1 MEKLIKVGIAG
12 LNGIYAVMKLFPQ
25 QKKVVILSRE
35 SDTPSLDICMLRDK
49 IEDLHPDYSVVILCK
64 LFKASDPVSR
74 KLAYGFH
81 VLRQMGELATSQIA
95 VLDTYCIPASLLKH
109 RKNLLIVQMWHSIGT
124 MKKFGYSI
132 LDKSEGSSSKIAHLM
147 HMHEGYDYI
156 FSAGEGYREHLAQG
170 FNYPLE
176 KIVVMPLPRVEALKD
191 KARAEATRKK
201 IFEKYPSLNCGK
213 SENSGNLENS
223 EASRNSG
230 NSRKLN
236 IVYVPT
242 FRKGEDE
249 ATLTAIKEL
258 IDAVDYDKYNLVIK
272 AHPLTELSGLDDS
285 RAIIDKEFSSFDM
298 LFASDIVIGDYS
310 CIMYEAAILGKP
322 LYFYDYDYDEY
333 MSTRDI
339 YMDYMAE
346 VPGPVCYDALSL
358 MEEIKKPSYDYAKLD
373 SFLRKYVYVDSEHE
387 TQDMVEF
394 LFDKLSSKQS
404 SSK

>member
-1 MEKLIKVGIAG
+1 MEGLIKVGIAG

-132 LDKSEGSSSKIAHLM
+132 LDKPEGSSSKIAHLM

>member
-132 LDKSEGSSSKIAHLM
+132 LDKPEGSSSKIAHLM

-191 KARAEATRKK
+191 KARAEATRKR
-201 IFEKYPSLNCGK
+201 IFEKYPSLNSRK

-285 RAIIDKEFSSFDM
+285 RAIIDKNFSSFEM

-394 LFDKLSSKQS
+394 LFDKLSSKQF

>member
-64 LFKASDPVSR
+64 LFKASDPISR

-132 LDKSEGSSSKIAHLM
+132 LDKPEGSSSKIAHLM

-176 KIVVMPLPRVEALKD
+176 KVVVMPLPRVEALKD
-191 KARAEATRKK
+191 KTRAEATRKK
-201 IFEKYPSLNCGK
+201 IFEKYPSL
-213 SENSGNLENS
+213 
-223 EASRNSG
+223 

>member
-1 MEKLIKVGIAG
+1 MENLIRIGIAG
-12 LNGIYAVMKLFPQ
+12 LKGIYAVMKLSPQ
-25 QKKVVILSRE
+25 EKKVVILSRE

-49 IEDLHPDYSVVILCK
+49 IEELHPDYEVVVLCK
-64 LFKASDPVSR
+64 LFKASDSKSK

-81 VLRQMGELATSQIA
+81 ILRQMRELATARIA

-109 RKNLLIVQMWHSIGT
+109 RENLLVVQMWHSIGT

-132 LDKSEGSSSKIAHLM
+132 LDKPEGSSSKTAKLM

-156 FSAGEGYREHLAQG
+156 FAAGEGYREHLAQG

-176 KIVVMPLPRVEALKD
+176 KIIVMPLPRVEALKD
-191 KARAEATRKK
+191 KARAEATRRR
-201 IFEKYPSLNCGK
+201 IYDKYPEL
-213 SENSGNLENS
+213 NS
-223 EASRNSG
+223 E
-230 NSRKLN
+230 KKN

-242 FRKGEDE
+242 FRKGEDA
-249 ATLTAIKEL
+249 ATLSAIRDL
-258 IDAVDYDKYNLVIK
+258 CNSVDYDKYNLVIK

-285 RAIIDKEFSSFDM
+285 RAIIDKDFSSFDM

-346 VPGPVCYDALSL
+346 VPGPVCYDAASL
-358 MEEIKKPSYDYAKLD
+358 MAAIEKPSYDYAKLD
-373 SFLRKYVYVDSEHE
+373 SFLRKYVKVDSNHE

-394 LFDKLSSKQS
+394 LFDQID
-404 SSK
+404 

>member
-132 LDKSEGSSSKIAHLM
+132 LDKPEGSSSKIAHLM

-201 IFEKYPSLNCGK
+201 IFEKYPSLN
-213 SENSGNLENS
+213 
-223 EASRNSG
+223 
-230 NSRKLN
+230 SRKLN

-242 FRKGEDE
+242 FRKGEYE
-249 ATLTAIKEL
+249 ATLIAIKEL
-258 IDAVDYDKYNLVIK
+258 INAVDYDKYNLVIK

-285 RAIIDKEFSSFDM
+285 RAIIDKDFSSFDM

-358 MEEIKKPSYDYAKLD
+358 MEEIKKPSYDYAKLV

>member
-1 MEKLIKVGIAG
+1 MEGLIKVGIAG

-81 VLRQMGELATSQIA
+81 VLRQMGELATAQIA

-132 LDKSEGSSSKIAHLM
+132 LDKPEGSSSKIAHLM

-176 KIVVMPLPRVEALKD
+176 KVVVMPLPRVEALKD

-201 IFEKYPSLNCGK
+201 IFEKYPSL
-213 SENSGNLENS
+213 
-223 EASRNSG
+223 

-285 RAIIDKEFSSFDM
+285 RAIIDKDFSSFDM

-394 LFDKLSSKQS
+394 LFNQLSSKQS